1 MNLKVGQKQTLAD
14 FYSNFALAWITF
26 GLISPIFIGVG
37 NFKTFILRLVIAV
50 IAMFYFLS
58 IALKYNK

>member
-1 MNLKVGQKQTLAD
+1 MAD

-26 GLISPIFIGVG
+26 GLISPIFIGIG
-37 NFKTFILRLVIAV
+37 NLKTFALRLIV
-50 IAMFYFLS
+50 AMVAMVYFLS